1 MQSWGLLQGAGMNRE
16 RYSFGYTDP
25 ELIYRK
31 PEDNKY
37 VSTSKTFV
45 EKHKTSL
52 LALLVVVFMFLSAF
66 GLILFLKSLAPLD
79 EQIAEMQKMQ
89 VIQEFDGCK
98 VYRFYDGNYHYVTR
112 CGDHTATERHY
123 SEYCGKACIRQR
135 VERIEND

>member
-16 RYSFGYTDP
+16 RYSFGYTNP
-25 ELIYRK
+25 ELIHGK

-37 VSTSKTFV
+37 ISTSKTFV
-45 EKHKTSL
+45 EKQKSTL
-52 LALLVVVFMFLSAF
+52 LTVLVLVFMFLSAF
-66 GLILFLKSLAPLD
+66 GLILFLTSLAPSD
-79 EQIAEMQKMQ
+79 EQTAEYQKMQ
-89 VIQEFDGCK
+89 IIQEFDGCK

-123 SEYCGKACIRQR
+123 SKYCGKACTHQK